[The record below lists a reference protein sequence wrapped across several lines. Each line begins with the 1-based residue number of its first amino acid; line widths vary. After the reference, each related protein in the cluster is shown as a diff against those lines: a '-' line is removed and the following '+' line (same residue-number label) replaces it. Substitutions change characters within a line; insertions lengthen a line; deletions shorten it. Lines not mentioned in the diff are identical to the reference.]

1 MSKNEH
7 RKSDCDNMDNT
18 DSSKP
23 PTLMTLQ
30 EVADYLKV
38 HQRTVYRLITAGGIK
53 AIKIGSQWRVPE
65 KALVEF
71 IESGWKNSA
80 STGKKKAKPDQF
92 KLPLD

>member
-7 RKSDCDNMDNT
+7 HKSNRDNMDNT
-18 DSSKP
+18 DTSKP
-23 PTLMTLQ
+23 PTLLTLR

-53 AIKIGSQWRVPE
+53 AIKIGSQWRIPE
-65 KALVEF
+65 SALMEF
-71 IESGWKNSA
+71 IESGWKDSA
-80 STGKKKAKPDQF
+80 STGKKKAEPDQF